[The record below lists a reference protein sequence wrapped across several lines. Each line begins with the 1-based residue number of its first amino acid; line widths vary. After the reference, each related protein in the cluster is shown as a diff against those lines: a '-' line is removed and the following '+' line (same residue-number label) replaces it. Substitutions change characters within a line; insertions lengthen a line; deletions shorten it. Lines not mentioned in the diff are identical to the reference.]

1 MKIGIRDEEYIIT
14 LNIKDDVAKA
24 AISNDTTKQALLNVV
39 NKKYGTNFVPSDTE
53 IVDLTGK
60 HLCKYCGEIANGPDE
75 DVLCEDCRYTFGH
88 AFYSEL

>member
-1 MKIGIRDEEYIIT
+1 MKIAIRDEEYIIT

-24 AISNDTTKQALLNVV
+24 AMSNNINKQALLNYV
-39 NKKYGTNFVPSDTE
+39 NGKYETNFALNDTE
-53 IVDLTGK
+53 IIDLTGK